1 MKNFYPEHFFQ
12 IFYANRLTFPTK
24 PPRMFYSELF
34 NMKQSSIEQLLIEQS
49 LFKQFYNEQMGTAA
63 KGKGGKSSVCCKKRK
78 IGHEL
83 RTLDNMMSR
92 NLMAAARERGVDEL
106 TAMHGWILGYLCR
119 NEDKDIFQKDI
130 EAEFKICRSTV
141 TNILKLMEK
150 KGYIRRESVPY
161 DARLKKLVLT
171 DTGRELHEKTKDM
184 IDILEEQTIE
194 GIAKEDLDTFYRVID
209 QLKSNVKNM
218 LGETSC

>member
-1 MKNFYPEHFFQ
+1 M
-12 IFYANRLTFPTK
+12 
-24 PPRMFYSELF
+24 
-34 NMKQSSIEQLLIEQS
+34 
-49 LFKQFYNEQMGTAA
+49 
-63 KGKGGKSSVCCKKRK
+63 CCKKRK

-119 NEDKDIFQKDI
+119 NEHKDIFQKDI

-150 KGYIRRESVPY
+150 KGYIKRESVPY

-184 IDILEEQTIE
+184 IDMLEEQTVA
-194 GIAKEDLDTFYRVID
+194 GISKEDLDTAQSAASGIWHLEIRKYTNSSQRRSGMARVCRYHRLPDPHLVYRPHLLRPLRNED
-209 QLKSNVKNM
+209 ACAWK
-218 LGETSC
+218 

>member
-1 MKNFYPEHFFQ
+1 
-12 IFYANRLTFPTK
+12 
-24 PPRMFYSELF
+24 MFYSELF

-83 RTLDNMMSR
+83 RTLDNKMSR

>member
-1 MKNFYPEHFFQ
+1 
-12 IFYANRLTFPTK
+12 
-24 PPRMFYSELF
+24 MFYSELF

>member
-1 MKNFYPEHFFQ
+1 
-12 IFYANRLTFPTK
+12 
-24 PPRMFYSELF
+24 
-34 NMKQSSIEQLLIEQS
+34 
-49 LFKQFYNEQMGTAA
+49 
-63 KGKGGKSSVCCKKRK
+63 
-78 IGHEL
+78 
-83 RTLDNMMSR
+83 
-92 NLMAAARERGVDEL
+92 
-106 TAMHGWILGYLCR
+106 MHGWILGYLCR

-141 TNILKLMEK
+141 TNVLKLMEK

-161 DARLKKLVLT
+161 GARRKKLVLT

>member
-1 MKNFYPEHFFQ
+1 M
-12 IFYANRLTFPTK
+12 
-24 PPRMFYSELF
+24 
-34 NMKQSSIEQLLIEQS
+34 
-49 LFKQFYNEQMGTAA
+49 
-63 KGKGGKSSVCCKKRK
+63 CCKKRK

-119 NEDKDIFQKDI
+119 NEHKDIFQKDI

-150 KGYIRRESVPY
+150 KGYIKRESVPY

-171 DTGRELHEKTKDM
+171 QKALNQRERIREAIRNMEAL
-184 IDILEEQTIE
+184 L
-194 GIAKEDLDTFYRVID
+194 AKGLTQQELDDFHRIMD
-209 QLKSNVKNM
+209 KMKHNV
-218 LGETSC
+218 LD